1 MMFDLPPASM
11 CGIIEAG
18 LVFKKENEMDEL
30 RLELEAITENL
41 GQVDDLDFVLD
52 VLDLVERLEAAL
64 HKRAAE
70 LMDEQQ
76 GKDDLPF

>member
-1 MMFDLPPASM
+1 
-11 CGIIEAG
+11 
-18 LVFKKENEMDEL
+18 MDEL